1 MRKIKTHLNRTVK
14 RCIENTFYMQIAA
27 SYKKIS
33 DINLLKS
40 MKINEVIK
48 LSCEKVH
55 VQEELD
61 AIESAVSNK
70 LLHNRTPL
78 IQKINDLDH
87 DIDEIEQLLA
97 NLEVEKQN
105 IQYEIL
111 LLSNVKP

>member
-1 MRKIKTHLNRTVK
+1 
-14 RCIENTFYMQIAA
+14 
-27 SYKKIS
+27 
-33 DINLLKS
+33 
-40 MKINEVIK
+40 MKLSEVVK
-48 LSCEKVH
+48 LSCEKIH

-61 AIESAVSNK
+61 ALESAVSNK

-78 IQKINDLDH
+78 VQRINDLDH

-97 NLEVEKQN
+97 NLEIEKQN

>member
-27 SYKKIS
+27 NYKKIS

-40 MKINEVIK
+40 MKLNEVVK
-48 LSCEKVH
+48 LSSEKIH

-61 AIESAVSNK
+61 VIESAASNK
-70 LLHNRTPL
+70 LLHNRMPL
-78 IQKINDLDH
+78 VQRINELDH